1 MPIKAILP
9 SNLPNEITD
18 LGANDFLVVQP
29 SGQSYLAKMK
39 IGAVSPSDIGALPNT
54 TAPYDI
60 GAAYKN
66 GDLAQGFSAAE
77 LALPE
82 GSAAKGTAIRGTWNA
97 LGYYNWQIV
106 IYDYYCYIMSNGVF
120 VRNRAHNDYAPITAK
135 KFNSSTSSG
144 SPARTDVGYWMADAN
159 CGVSSNTYGQ
169 LDFMVG
175 STAQGGVVDGEVFTK
190 VCRPTAD
197 LTYNCGK
204 PGFKWNDV
212 YSRNSACNTSDARAK
227 KDVYDSDLG
236 LEFICSL
243 RPVAYKWII
252 GQYKRQVDENGEEYL
267 EEQPGTRPHYG
278 LIAQEVKAALG
289 DKDFAGYLYDQDTDQ
304 HGLRYGE
311 FIAPLI
317 KAIQELAAR
326 VESLEAQIGG
336 SGT

>member
-1 MPIKAILP
+1 MAVSYKLP
-9 SNLPNEITD
+9 ADLSTEVTD
-18 LGANDFLVVQP
+18 LGADDYLVVQP
-29 SGQSYLAKMK
+29 SGKSYLSKMK
-39 IGAVSPSDIGALPNT
+39 IGAI
-54 TAPYDI
+54 APYDL
-60 GAAYKN
+60 GAAQKN
-66 GDLAQGFSAAE
+66 GDIGQAFSAIQ
-77 LALPE
+77 LNLPN
-82 GSAAKGTAIRGTWNA
+82 GSTSTPAFMGGPWNNS
-97 LGYYNWQIV
+97 LGYYDWQIN
-106 IYDYYCYIMSNGVF
+106 IYNYSCYIMANDLRA
-120 VRNRAHNDYAPITAK
+120 RNRAHNDYAPVIGK
-135 KFNSSTSSG
+135 KFSSDTADG
-144 SPARTDVGYWMADAN
+144 SPARTEIGFWLAGYN
-159 CGVSSNTYGQ
+159 SGISSNVYSQ

-236 LEFICSL
+236 LEFIRSL